1 MSTSHSEQR
10 EQHTSESFT
19 FTTDAHA
26 HAAVSYEYR
35 DGIES
40 GVSRWRVRGAG
51 LHCGVDDGC
60 AGWGG
65 GRVSRD
71 ADGDGYGEV

>member
-26 HAAVSYEYR
+26 AVLYEYR

-40 GVSRWRVRGAG
+40 GVFGWRVRGAG

-65 GRVSRD
+65 GRVSGD